1 MVNDRGMEY
10 FPSPSEVFTNTVNVY
25 EVNGTAVTVV

>member
-1 MVNDRGMEY
+1 MVNDRGMESL
-10 FPSPSEVFTNTVNVY
+10 PSPSEVFTNTVNWN